1 MLHPLSYEI
10 LYYDP
15 STLPYQRTSLLDS
28 RLPSTSHDDCFVMRS
43 ASTQV
48 LFTVSSSEITSL
60 LENAPNQ
67 FPLFLNMANRPYE
80 VSP

>member
-1 MLHPLSYEI
+1 MFKVVLFTGR
-10 LYYDP
+10 
-15 STLPYQRTSLLDS
+15 STFLARFH
-28 RLPSTSHDDCFVMRS
+28 STSHNICFVMRS

-48 LFTVSSSEITSL
+48 LVTVYSSTIISL

-67 FPLFLNMANRPYE
+67 FLPFLHMANRPYE